1 MLIIRIITFWD
12 YEIIVLIDGDD
23 WFFDDQ
29 VLDKLNS
36 FYNEKNVWMTY
47 GKFYSWDGENATEAY
62 PQNSEFSNF
71 VHDNKLYRLDTWRSS
86 HLRTYKGFLVKSI
99 DKKDFISNI
108 DNKLFWHAAD
118 LALAFPCLEICPK
131 EKIGVLDFPSYV
143 YNASKTAS
151 NRTREREAADNTKYE
166 IENENNNKTSIKNT
180 LRLQEEDR

>member
-1 MLIIRIITFWD
+1 MKRNKFKILIASYNNEDWVEYNLASVLNQTYDNYEVIYVDDCSQDNTFEKVKEIVGDNKKFTIIKNELNLGGTYNHTRFFD
-12 YEIIVLIDGDD
+12 SIEDDEILVLIDGDD
-23 WFFDDQ
+23 WFFDDH

-108 DNKLFWHAAD
+108 DTN
-118 LALAFPCLEICPK
+118 
-131 EKIGVLDFPSYV
+131 
-143 YNASKTAS
+143 
-151 NRTREREAADNTKYE
+151 
-166 IENENNNKTSIKNT
+166 
-180 LRLQEEDR
+180 